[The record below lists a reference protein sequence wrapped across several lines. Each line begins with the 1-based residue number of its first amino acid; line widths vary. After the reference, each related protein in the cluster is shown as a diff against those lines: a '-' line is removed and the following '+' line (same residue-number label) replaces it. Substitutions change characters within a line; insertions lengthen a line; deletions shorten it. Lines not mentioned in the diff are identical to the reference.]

1 MGGARASLSLVY
13 YLKTNSR
20 DLVMAP
26 MSGALLTFI
35 QSTCF
40 ILSMRSFPKST
51 SIHNSLLENVQNPR
65 FACHM
70 LRPSKIHIAWSSI
83 IKSFDNNF

>member
-40 ILSMRSFPKST
+40 ILSMRSFPK
-51 SIHNSLLENVQNPR
+51 HVNPQFTPGKR
-65 FACHM
+65 
-70 LRPSKIHIAWSSI
+70 SKPKICMPYA
-83 IKSFDNNF
+83 

>member
-26 MSGALLTFI
+26 MSGDALNLYSKHLLYSVYEVI
-35 QSTCF
+35 PQ
-40 ILSMRSFPKST
+40 ST
-51 SIHNSLLENVQNPR
+51 SIRNSLLENVQNPR